1 MADASTILD
10 SGRRVIAIERDALTA
25 LETSLGETFVAAVEA
40 CTSAQGRVVLAG
52 VGKSGHVAR
61 KIAATMASTGTPS
74 LYIHP
79 TEASHGD
86 LGMIASGDVVIA
98 LSRSGETKE
107 LSDLIEYCKRFS
119 IPLIG
124 MTAVASSALGSAADI
139 CLLIPDA
146 PEACGETRAP
156 TTSTTLSMA
165 LGDAL
170 AVAVL
175 EQRGFT
181 GEDFKIFH
189 PGGKLGAMLRTVG
202 DLMTGGDA
210 VPIVGETDGMDTALE
225 TMSAAGLGCLAV
237 VSGPNDA
244 GDTPETA
251 MKQADQAGA
260 GARKLVGMITDGD
273 IRRLVARG
281 VSAKTAADAMTRDP
295 ITVKATTLASQA
307 LALMN
312 DKRITQLV
320 VVDEAEVAP
329 VGILH
334 MHDLLK
340 AGVV

>member
-1 MADASTILD
+1 
-10 SGRRVIAIERDALTA
+10 
-25 LETSLGETFVAAVEA
+25 
-40 CTSAQGRVVLAG
+40 
-52 VGKSGHVAR
+52 
-61 KIAATMASTGTPS
+61 
-74 LYIHP
+74 
-79 TEASHGD
+79 
-86 LGMIASGDVVIA
+86 MIAGGDVVIA

-107 LSDLIEYCKRFS
+107 LSDLIEYSKRFS
-119 IPLIG
+119 IPLIAV
-124 MTAVASSALGSAADI
+124 TAVAGSALGAAADI
-139 CLLIPDA
+139 CLTIPDA

-165 LGDAL
+165 LGDAI

-181 GEDFKIFH
+181 AEDFKIFH

-210 VPIVGETDGMDTALE
+210 VPIVGIDTGMEAALSL
-225 TMSAAGLGCLAV
+225 MSEAGLGCLAV
-237 VSGPNDA
+237 VSGGNQ
-244 GDTPETA
+244 TA
-251 MKQADQAGA
+251 FDGHLMASGGTQAA
-260 GARKLVGMITDGD
+260 LVGMITDGD

-295 ITVKATTLASQA
+295 ITVKASTLASTA
-307 LALMN
+307 LGLMN
-312 DKRITQLV
+312 ERRITQLV
-320 VVDEAEVAP
+320 VVDEAGIAP